1 VQSVQSLQFRLSA
14 VSLRSLQYVEA
25 ADLTTDDLNA
35 MVQILRVAG
44 IATERMDTEAWM
56 RNVGRNNSFYSG
68 WRLMLTRFFK
78 ILVDRGGQLSLPPK
92 SGLEEIH
99 NKLRLAHAAGQALH
113 KSPVPRTLRDY
124 AASCQSLQPLLAKLH
139 PPTLNPTSDYSIPW
153 IIRSHAIAEWR
164 ARGIDR
170 CEVPADF
177 PIKDFVGCFPDM
189 EGWVTKLAQTHKII
203 LLKKLL
209 TLLDYSHP
217 IELLTMYFCIFGET
231 SLLDIHAEFLWR
243 HAAALKALRQK
254 LTQSTKVVPH
264 PAVLLSVFR
273 KELAEKVEMPLR
285 SARCAHSFKG
295 HAVKKLAMKAVAKGF
310 RRARK

>member
-1 VQSVQSLQFRLSA
+1 M
-14 VSLRSLQYVEA
+14 RSLQYVEA
-25 ADLTTDDLNA
+25 ADLTTDDMNA

-44 IATERMDTEAWM
+44 MATEGMDTEAWM
-56 RNVGRNNSFYSG
+56 RNVGRNNAWYSG
-68 WRLMLTRFFK
+68 WRLVLTRYFK
-78 ILVDRGGQLSLPPK
+78 ILVDTGDGHLSLPPK
-92 SGLEEIH
+92 SGLGEIH
-99 NKLRLAHAAGQALH
+99 KKLRLAHAAGQALH
-113 KSPVPRTLRDY
+113 KSPVPRTLGDY

-177 PIKDFVGCFPDM
+177 PVKDFVGCFPDM
-189 EGWVTKLAQTHKII
+189 ERWVTKLAQTYKIT
-203 LLKKLL
+203 LLTKLL
-209 TLLDYSHP
+209 TLLEYSHP

-231 SLLDIHAEFLWR
+231 SLLDIPAEFLWR
-243 HAAALKALRQK
+243 HTAALKALRRK

-264 PAVLLSVFR
+264 PAVLLAVFR
-273 KELAEKVEMPLR
+273 KELVEKAVGPLR
-285 SARCAHSFKG
+285 SARFARSCKG
-295 HAVKKLAMKAVAKGF
+295 HVVKQLAMKAVAKGF